1 LLPLSRR
8 KPTAVFRFIQQLLG
22 HADLSTTH
30 IYTQVSIR
38 ALKEVHTRTHP
49 GKLERDPVDELRGE
63 S

>member
-1 LLPLSRR
+1 M
-8 KPTAVFRFIQQLLG
+8 FRFIQQLLG